1 MQQMEEPPQAAEPS
15 RRRPPRRRSQEP
27 VPLPED
33 RSRSRRRRT
42 VKLQEVLK
50 AYQRAVIEVLEQ
62 RLAAASEAAAEA
74 AREAVTDA
82 LAHRPRGPDEAT
94 VAKGVL
100 AFADERFQAMS
111 MQLGRIE
118 EALRTARQDPG
129 PTDADRTDAR
139 IEERLDAL
147 GEAVV
152 RLADGQRRLG
162 DEVIRRT
169 GQGVVGVAK
178 VIRDDLDALREEVA
192 RFQRGLED
200 LDRAVRSMHRTLAWE
215 GMRTPRSQAG
225 SGDPESGR

>member
-1 MQQMEEPPQAAEPS
+1 
-15 RRRPPRRRSQEP
+15 
-27 VPLPED
+27 
-33 RSRSRRRRT
+33 

-62 RLAAASEAAAEA
+62 RIAAASEAAAEA

-82 LAHRPRGPDEAT
+82 LTHRPRDPDEAT

-118 EALRTARQDPG
+118 EALRTARRDPG
-129 PTDADRTDAR
+129 PADADRTDAR
-139 IEERLDAL
+139 IEKRLDAL

-152 RLADGQRRLG
+152 RLAEGQRRLG

-178 VIRDDLDALREEVA
+178 VIRDDLDALRDELA

-215 GMRTPRSQAG
+215 GMRTPRSQVG
-225 SGDPESGR
+225 GDDPEGGR

>member
-1 MQQMEEPPQAAEPS
+1 
-15 RRRPPRRRSQEP
+15 
-27 VPLPED
+27 
-33 RSRSRRRRT
+33 

-62 RLAAASEAAAEA
+62 RIAAASESAAEA

-82 LAHRPRGPDEAT
+82 LAHRTRGPDEAT
-94 VAKGVL
+94 VARGVV

-111 MQLGRIE
+111 IQLGQIE
-118 EALRTARQDPG
+118 EALRTVRRDPG
-129 PTDADRTDAR
+129 PKDADRTGPR

-152 RLADGQRRLG
+152 RLAEGQRRLG

-178 VIRDDLDALREEVA
+178 VIRDDLDALREEVV

-225 SGDPESGR
+225 RGDPERGR

>member
-27 VPLPED
+27 VPLPEG
-33 RSRSRRRRT
+33 RSRSRRRT

-62 RLAAASEAAAEA
+62 RIAAASEAAAEA

-94 VAKGVL
+94 VAKGVV

-111 MQLGRIE
+111 IQLGQIE
-118 EALRTARQDPG
+118 EALRTARRDPG
-129 PTDADRTDAR
+129 AKDADRTDPR

-152 RLADGQRRLG
+152 RLAEGQRRLG

-225 SGDPESGR
+225 SGDPERGR